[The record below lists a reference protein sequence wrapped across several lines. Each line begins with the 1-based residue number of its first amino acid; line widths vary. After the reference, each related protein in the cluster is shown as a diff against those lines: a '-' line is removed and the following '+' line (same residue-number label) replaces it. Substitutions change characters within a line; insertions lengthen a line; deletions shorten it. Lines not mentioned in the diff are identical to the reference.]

1 MAKKR
6 TSLDSL
12 FAGAE
17 TAAEEVHTNALEK
30 EPETASESSSETSSG
45 IIEKSKTKPLVIQS
59 NARPAAASVKS
70 KSEIVKQ
77 TVYLP
82 PAVHEQLRQL
92 AFEERKKM
100 HDYLVEGL
108 DRVFKNRGL
117 KPYVEL
123 SDAAK

>member
-17 TAAEEVHTNALEK
+17 TAAEEVHTNALDK

-45 IIEKSKTKPLVIQS
+45 IIEKSKTKSLVIQS
-59 NARPAAASVKS
+59 NARPVAASVKS

>member
-12 FAGAE
+12 LD
-17 TAAEEVHTNALEK
+17 TTNDALTSNSEL
-30 EPETASESSSETSSG
+30 EPENELKASHQKIENTKDKLMPKKAQKMTS
-45 IIEKSKTKPLVIQS
+45 
-59 NARPAAASVKS
+59 AAGN

-82 PAVHEQLRQL
+82 LAVHEQLRQL

-117 KPYVEL
+117 KPYTDL
-123 SDAAK
+123 SGESSR

>member
-12 FAGAE
+12 FTPEAE
-17 TAAEEVHTNALEK
+17 NESQTLSPEKQPKIISEEIVK
-30 EPETASESSSETSSG
+30 PEIKA
-45 IIEKSKTKPLVIQS
+45 PAMQS
-59 NARPAAASVKS
+59 NARQSAAAAAPVKS
-70 KSEIVKQ
+70 KSETVKQ

-123 SDAAK
+123 SSDAARQQ

>member
-12 FAGAE
+12 FEGTE
-17 TAAEEVHTNALEK
+17 TTVEEAPTRALEK
-30 EPETASESSSETSSG
+30 EPETVLGTIESP
-45 IIEKSKTKPLVIQS
+45 KTKTPVRQS
-59 NARPAAASVKS
+59 NARQPVAVSIKS

>member
-17 TAAEEVHTNALEK
+17 TTVEEAQTDALEK
-30 EPETASESSSETSSG
+30 KPETVSEATE
-45 IIEKSKTKPLVIQS
+45 KTKTPIKKP
-59 NARPAAASVKS
+59 NAQQATASAKS

-123 SDAAK
+123 SDATK

>member
-12 FAGAE
+12 FASAATDEVQTIEAE
-17 TAAEEVHTNALEK
+17 MK
-30 EPETASESSSETSSG
+30 PETILEA
-45 IIEKSKTKPLVIQS
+45 IEKPEIKTPVNPL
-59 NARPAAASVKS
+59 NARQSAVTTKS

-82 PAVHEQLRQL
+82 SAVHEQLRQL
-92 AFEERKKM
+92 AFEERRKM

-123 SDAAK
+123 SDETK

>member
-12 FAGAE
+12 FGS
-17 TAAEEVHTNALEK
+17 AEENSAPQPDKKQEK
-30 EPETASESSSETSSG
+30 AAKSSDKITEDTEKPPTAKGIKISTATAGKSET
-45 IIEKSKTKPLVIQS
+45 
-59 NARPAAASVKS
+59 
-70 KSEIVKQ
+70 VKQ

-117 KPYVEL
+117 KPYTEL
-123 SDAAK
+123 SGGSSDR

>member
-12 FAGAE
+12 FAGTE
-17 TAAEEVHTNALEK
+17 TATENMQTGALEK
-30 EPETASESSSETSSG
+30 EPETASETTSE

>member
-12 FAGAE
+12 FVGAE
-17 TAAEEVHTNALEK
+17 TEGLEVQTSAPEK
-30 EPETASESSSETSSG
+30 EMEVVLET
-45 IIEKSKTKPLVIQS
+45 IEKSKMKTLVRQS
-59 NARPAAASVKS
+59 NARQAVVSVKS
-70 KSEIVKQ
+70 KGEIVKQ

-108 DRVFKNRGL
+108 DRVFRNRGL
-117 KPYVEL
+117 KPYIEL
-123 SDAAK
+123 SDATK

>member
-17 TAAEEVHTNALEK
+17 KGHPESLEK
-30 EPETASESSSETSSG
+30 EPETNLEVTSEV
-45 IIEKSKTKPLVIQS
+45 IEKSKTRSLDRQP
-59 NARPAAASVKS
+59 NERPSTTATVKL

-123 SDAAK
+123 SDNRK

>member
-12 FAGAE
+12 YAE
-17 TAAEEVHTNALEK
+17 VEAAAEETQTGALEK
-30 EPETASESSSETSSG
+30 EPETVSQA
-45 IIEKSKTKPLVIQS
+45 IENSKTKTPIKQP
-59 NARPAAASVKS
+59 NAQQAAASVKS
-70 KSEIVKQ
+70 KTEIVKQ

>member
-12 FAGAE
+12 FESAQA
-17 TAAEEVHTNALEK
+17 TAIKEDAQNSATENAPEVV
-30 EPETASESSSETSSG
+30 SEVG
-45 IIEKSKTKPLVIQS
+45 GMPKTKLPVKQS
-59 NARPAAASVKS
+59 TARQSVAVSVKS
-70 KSEIVKQ
+70 KNETVKQ

-108 DRVFKNRGL
+108 DRVFRNRGL

-123 SDAAK
+123 SDATK

>member
-12 FAGAE
+12 LSMPNEVQTSKADKKPNSTEETPKKIRINNQAKTPSEKKISSAE
-17 TAAEEVHTNALEK
+17 TVKNE
-30 EPETASESSSETSSG
+30 
-45 IIEKSKTKPLVIQS
+45 II
-59 NARPAAASVKS
+59 
-70 KSEIVKQ
+70 KQ

-82 PAVHEQLRQL
+82 SAVYEQLRQL

-108 DRVFKNRGL
+108 DRVFKDRGL

-123 SDAAK
+123 SDKKK

>member
-12 FAGAE
+12 FTGAE
-17 TAAEEVHTNALEK
+17 AEIEEAQIGTLKK
-30 EPETASESSSETSSG
+30 EPETVSEATE
-45 IIEKSKTKPLVIQS
+45 KTKTPIKQPKAQQS
-59 NARPAAASVKS
+59 AASVKS

-108 DRVFKNRGL
+108 DRVFKDRGL

>member
-17 TAAEEVHTNALEK
+17 TATEDVQTGALEK
-30 EPETASESSSETSSG
+30 ELGTASET
-45 IIEKSKTKPLVIQS
+45 IEKSKTKPPVRQTD
-59 NARPAAASVKS
+59 ARPVVKS

>member
-12 FAGAE
+12 FASAATDEVQTIEAE
-17 TAAEEVHTNALEK
+17 MK
-30 EPETASESSSETSSG
+30 PETILET
-45 IIEKSKTKPLVIQS
+45 IEKPKIKTPAKPSNVQQS
-59 NARPAAASVKS
+59 AVTIKS

-82 PAVHEQLRQL
+82 SAVHEQLRQL
-92 AFEERKKM
+92 AFEERRKM

-123 SDAAK
+123 SDETK

>member
-12 FAGAE
+12 FAVTEKATAE
-17 TAAEEVHTNALEK
+17 AQIDAPEK
-30 EPETASESSSETSSG
+30 EPEIGSDA
-45 IIEKSKTKPLVIQS
+45 IEKTKTKTPIKQP
-59 NARPAAASVKS
+59 NAQQDAASVKL
-70 KSEIVKQ
+70 KGEIVKQ

>member
-12 FAGAE
+12 FSEPKTEIKE
-17 TAAEEVHTNALEK
+17 TIEIT
-30 EPETASESSSETSSG
+30 ETSEVSSKVEN
-45 IIEKSKTKPLVIQS
+45 IVEKSAK
-59 NARPAAASVKS
+59 VK
-70 KSEIVKQ
+70 KEVETPKENKIVKQ

-82 PAVHEQLRQL
+82 NQVYEQLRLL

-117 KPYVEL
+117 KSFSEL
-123 SDAAK
+123 NKQ

>member
-1 MAKKR
+1 MVKKR
-6 TSLDSL
+6 TSLESL
-12 FAGAE
+12 FAPASVTESKDEVQNFATEIEIE
-17 TAAEEVHTNALEK
+17 TI
-30 EPETASESSSETSSG
+30 SEA
-45 IIEKSKTKPLVIQS
+45 IEKTKLQTPPKQLMTQRSAVAAKT
-59 NARPAAASVKS
+59 

-82 PAVHEQLRQL
+82 VAVHEQLRQL

-117 KPYVEL
+117 KPYAEL
-123 SDAAK
+123 SDETNNR

>member
-12 FAGAE
+12 FVSAATDEVQTIEAE
-17 TAAEEVHTNALEK
+17 MK
-30 EPETASESSSETSSG
+30 PETILEAIKKPKIKTPAKSSN
-45 IIEKSKTKPLVIQS
+45 VQQS
-59 NARPAAASVKS
+59 AVTIKS

-82 PAVHEQLRQL
+82 SAVHEQLRQL
-92 AFEERKKM
+92 AFEERRKM

-123 SDAAK
+123 SDETK

>member
-12 FAGAE
+12 FEADEEIPTPKLNSGLDKTVE
-17 TAAEEVHTNALEK
+17 QIHKTTEKIEIQPTARNAKKLRV
-30 EPETASESSSETSSG
+30 TG
-45 IIEKSKTKPLVIQS
+45 GGKSAT
-59 NARPAAASVKS
+59 
-70 KSEIVKQ
+70 VKQ

-82 PAVHEQLRQL
+82 PAVHEQLRRL

-117 KPYVEL
+117 KPYTEL
-123 SDAAK
+123 SGESIN

>member
-12 FAGAE
+12 FEGAE
-17 TAAEEVHTNALEK
+17 TAVEEVQTRATEK
-30 EPETASESSSETSSG
+30 ETESVLEA
-45 IIEKSKTKPLVIQS
+45 IESPKTKTSVRQS
-59 NARPAAASVKS
+59 NARQSAVSVKS
-70 KSEIVKQ
+70 KNEIVKQ

-123 SDAAK
+123 SNAAK

>member
-17 TAAEEVHTNALEK
+17 TAAQEVPTGALEQ
-30 EPETASESSSETSSG
+30 ETETASE

-100 HDYLVEGL
+100 HDNLVEGL

-123 SDAAK
+123 SDATK

>member
-12 FAGAE
+12 FTPEAE
-17 TAAEEVHTNALEK
+17 NESQTLSPEKQPKIISEEIVK
-30 EPETASESSSETSSG
+30 PEIKA
-45 IIEKSKTKPLVIQS
+45 PAMQS
-59 NARPAAASVKS
+59 NARQSAAAAAPVKS
-70 KSEIVKQ
+70 KSETVKQ

-123 SDAAK
+123 SDTAR

>member
-12 FAGAE
+12 FAEAGA
-17 TAAEEVHTNALEK
+17 ALEKTQTDAPGK
-30 EPETASESSSETSSG
+30 EPETVSEET
-45 IIEKSKTKPLVIQS
+45 ENLKTKVPARKPDARQS
-59 NARPAAASVKS
+59 AASVIS

>member
-12 FAGAE
+12 FVGTEAAVEE
-17 TAAEEVHTNALEK
+17 TQTDAREK
-30 EPETASESSSETSSG
+30 EPETVSET
-45 IIEKSKTKPLVIQS
+45 IEKPKTKIPVRQS
-59 NARPAAASVKS
+59 NALSVKS
-70 KSEIVKQ
+70 KTEIVKQ

-123 SDAAK
+123 SDATK

>member
-12 FAGAE
+12 FAGTE
-17 TAAEEVHTNALEK
+17 TAVEESQTLAPEKVLERVL
-30 EPETASESSSETSSG
+30 ETTESP
-45 IIEKSKTKPLVIQS
+45 KTKTPIKQS
-59 NARPAAASVKS
+59 NARQAAASIKS
-70 KSEIVKQ
+70 KGEIVKQ

-123 SDAAK
+123 SNAAK

>member
-12 FAGAE
+12 FTT
-17 TAAEEVHTNALEK
+17 TAAADTVQSGADKPKPSKTSERVEPLPKKTAVKESNARQA
-30 EPETASESSSETSSG
+30 PAAPV
-45 IIEKSKTKPLVIQS
+45 KSKT
-59 NARPAAASVKS
+59 
-70 KSEIVKQ
+70 EIVKQ

-82 PAVHEQLRQL
+82 PAVYEQLRQL

-108 DRVFKNRGL
+108 DRVFRNRGL
-117 KPYVEL
+117 KPYAEL
-123 SDAAK
+123 SGEVK

>member
-17 TAAEEVHTNALEK
+17 AAVEVQTGALEK
-30 EPETASESSSETSSG
+30 EPETVSET
-45 IIEKSKTKPLVIQS
+45 IENPKTKTPVRQS
-59 NARPAAASVKS
+59 NARQAAASVKS
-70 KSEIVKQ
+70 KGEIVKQ

>member
-6 TSLDSL
+6 TSLDS
-12 FAGAE
+12 FFEATKE
-17 TAAEEVHTNALEK
+17 FPTPNSELE
-30 EPETASESSSETSSG
+30 SENNLKPLRKT
-45 IIEKSKTKPLVIQS
+45 IEKPNDQPTKMKPKKATV
-59 NARPAAASVKS
+59 SVSS

-82 PAVHEQLRQL
+82 SAVHEQLRQL

-117 KPYVEL
+117 KPYTEL
-123 SDAAK
+123 SWKNSGQ

>member
-12 FAGAE
+12 FSGAE
-17 TAAEEVHTNALEK
+17 TAIEEASTGALER
-30 EPETASESSSETSSG
+30 ETETASETTSETSE
-45 IIEKSKTKPLVIQS
+45 IIEKSKTEPPIRQTDVRQAATATAKP
-59 NARPAAASVKS
+59 KC
-70 KSEIVKQ
+70 EIVKQ